1 MKSDIAT
8 KITTQIRQ
16 VKWPVGEKFIAFDTP
31 SCAIDKPFV
40 ESTIL
45 EIYIKSKSWLYML
58 PCGKRLI
65 EKDEY
70 EAELQTQMVKVK
82 MIDIGWV
89 FANDKSFL

>member
-1 MKSDIAT
+1 
-8 KITTQIRQ
+8 
-16 VKWPVGEKFIAFDTP
+16 
-31 SCAIDKPFV
+31 
-40 ESTIL
+40 
-45 EIYIKSKSWLYML
+45 ML
-58 PCGKRLI
+58 PRGEFLV